1 MYTLKIHKKAVKFIK
16 SRSVAEIELIKIKLN
31 FLAENPHSHPQ
42 LDIKR
47 LKGIENIFRLRIG
60 KIRIIYMVRN
70 EDLMILVIS
79 AGARGDIYKKK
90 V

>member
-47 LKGIENIFRLRIG
+47 LKGI
-60 KIRIIYMVRN
+60 
-70 EDLMILVIS
+70 
-79 AGARGDIYKKK
+79 
-90 V
+90 